1 MPIPP
6 CDISRIEFCA
16 DQNITLET
24 YVKLKKHNAAPEER
38 VVPGTKLERITPAA
52 YRAWLTMLKQ
62 PDSKAA
68 QILRDA
74 AAARRRGLL
83 SLKSPNHPMNLLK
96 ELKALKAARESA

>member
-1 MPIPP
+1 MSVPP
-6 CDISRIEFCA
+6 CDISRGEFCTF
-16 DQNITLET
+16 QNIPLET
-24 YVKLKKHNAAPEER
+24 YLKLKNHNAAPEER

-96 ELKALKAARESA
+96 ELKALKAASKTA